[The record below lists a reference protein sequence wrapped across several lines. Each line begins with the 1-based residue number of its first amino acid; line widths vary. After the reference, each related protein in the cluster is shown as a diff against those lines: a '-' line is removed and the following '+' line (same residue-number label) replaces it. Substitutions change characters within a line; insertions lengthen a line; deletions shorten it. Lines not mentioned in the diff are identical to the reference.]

1 MMESA
6 SSLKHRYSD
15 SPTLFPKRLQVSGE
29 IDDEFLNVPSQPLSN
44 GKQNYL
50 IIELLTEFKLQTT
63 NKSDLV
69 AITCGKAKERQEN
82 LNLPG
87 PSSNI
92 LNSKLPQPIQVANNY
107 NPMALDDSAITQEEK
122 LANNASSNLKKRNLS
137 ELKDRALQV
146 IAISDD
152 ELQKIQKE
160 LTNKAICADNQNK
173 VIGLMAKSSR
183 LYFEV
188 CLNTPEPFKG
198 LASEFIKNM
207 R

>member
-1 MMESA
+1 MA
-6 SSLKHRYSD
+6 
-15 SPTLFPKRLQVSGE
+15 F
-29 IDDEFLNVPSQPLSN
+29 
-44 GKQNYL
+44 
-50 IIELLTEFKLQTT
+50 
-63 NKSDLV
+63 NKANTAV
-69 AITCGKAKERQEN
+69 ITCGEVMERQEN